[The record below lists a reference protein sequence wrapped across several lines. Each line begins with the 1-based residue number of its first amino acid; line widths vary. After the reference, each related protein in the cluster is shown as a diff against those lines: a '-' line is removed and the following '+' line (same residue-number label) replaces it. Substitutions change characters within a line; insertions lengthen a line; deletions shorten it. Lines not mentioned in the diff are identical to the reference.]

1 MEMQNPYS
9 IIFIFFC
16 FFFVIRKL
24 SSSRK
29 PTRNLPPGPWKLPL
43 IGNLHQLAGSLPH
56 RSLTNLANKYG
67 PFMHLQL
74 GQLSHIIVSS
84 PEYAKEIMKTH
95 DQIFANRPKNLAS
108 DILTYKCTDIIFSPY
123 GNYWR
128 QLRKICLLELFSKRR
143 VQSFKKIR
151 EEEVLALVRNVSKH
165 EGSVM
170 NLSVKIYAFM
180 NYVVVR
186 AACGKKTEN
195 VEHLPQI
202 MEQSIKAGSGLSIDD
217 FYPSLK
223 FISVITGMR
232 ARVMKLHKD
241 CDEVLDEIIREHKEK
256 KGNNF
261 GEVEDDLVDVLLKIQ
276 AEDDFEIH
284 LSLDNIKAVLKV
296 RCFLCWDRT
305 SAATIERVMSELQK
319 NPEAMK
325 EAQAEVRRI
334 CGGKG
339 FVDESELHQLKY
351 LGAVIKG
358 SFRLHPPGA
367 LLVPREN
374 SNSCK
379 INGYEIPPRTR
390 IIINAWAIGRD
401 HKIWNEPERFEP
413 KRFLDTMV
421 DYNFNGSNFEFIPF
435 GAGRRIC
442 PGITFAIPTL
452 ELLLSNLLYH
462 FDWKLPSRL
471 KPEEMDMD
479 ESFGAALSSSKK
491 PSKNLPA
498 GPWKLPLIG
507 NLHQLAGS
515 LPHPSLTNLANK
527 YGPFMHLQFGQVSH
541 IIVSSPE
548 YAKEIMKTHDQIF
561 ANRPKNLA
569 SDLLTYSS
577 IDIIFSSYGNYW
589 RQLRKICL
597 LELFSKR
604 RVQSFKD
611 IREEEVLALVRDI
624 SEHEGS
630 VMNLSGKIYAFM
642 NYVVVRAACG
652 KKTKNVEHL
661 LQTME
666 ESIMLGSGL
675 SIDDFYPSLKFIS
688 VITGMRDRTM
698 KLHKDR
704 DGVFDEII
712 REHKEKK
719 GNNFGEVRD
728 DLVDVLLKIQED
740 NDLEIQLSFD
750 NIKAV
755 LKDVF
760 FAGTE
765 ATATTAEWAVSEL
778 LKNPK
783 AMKEAQAEVRRVYG
797 GKEFIDESE
806 LHQLKYLHTII
817 NETLRLHPP
826 AALLI
831 PRENSESCEING
843 YKIPRGTRVIINAW
857 AIGRDPKIWNEPE
870 RFEPKRFIDT
880 MVDYNFN
887 GSNFEYIPFGTGRMC
902 PGITFAAPV
911 LELLLSN
918 LLYHFDWKLPKEMK
932 PEESAMDES
941 FGVTV
946 RRKNNLNIVPIS
958 FSSNKGYM

>member
-84 PEYAKEIMKTH
+84 PEYAQEIMKTH
-95 DQIFANRPKNLAS
+95 DQIFANRPKSLAS
-108 DILTYKCTDIIFSPY
+108 DILTYNCTDIIFSPY

-151 EEEVLALVRNVSKH
+151 EEEVLALVRNISKH

-170 NLSVKIYAFM
+170 NLSGKIYAFM

-195 VEHLPQI
+195 VEHLLQI

-276 AEDDFEIH
+276 AEDDFGIH
-284 LSLDNIKAVLKV
+284 LSLDNIKAVLKDV
-296 RCFLCWDRT
+296 FFAGTGT
-305 SAATIERVMSELQK
+305 SAATIEWVMSELLK

-334 CGGKG
+334 YGGKG

-351 LGAVIKG
+351 LGAVIKE

-379 INGYEIPPRTR
+379 INGYEITPRTR

-413 KRFLDTMV
+413 KRFLDTTV

-462 FDWKLPSRL
+462 FDWKLPSRM

-479 ESFGAALSSSKK
+479 ESFGAAIQIPYSIIFFTFFSFFVIHKLQK
-491 PSKNLPA
+491 PTSR
-498 GPWKLPLIG
+498 
-507 NLHQLAGS
+507 
-515 LPHPSLTNLANK
+515 
-527 YGPFMHLQFGQVSH
+527 VSH

-577 IDIIFSSYGNYW
+577 IDIIFSPYGNYW
-589 RQLRKICL
+589 RQLRKICT

-604 RVQSFKD
+604 RVQSFKK

-652 KKTKNVEHL
+652 KKTKNVEYL

-666 ESIMLGSGL
+666 ESIKLGSGL
-675 SIDDFYPSLKFIS
+675 SIDDFYPLLKFIS
-688 VITGMRDRTM
+688 VITGMRDRT
-698 KLHKDR
+698 
-704 DGVFDEII
+704 
-712 REHKEKK
+712 
-719 GNNFGEVRD
+719 
-728 DLVDVLLKIQED
+728 
-740 NDLEIQLSFD
+740 
-750 NIKAV
+750 
-755 LKDVF
+755 
-760 FAGTE
+760 
-765 ATATTAEWAVSEL
+765 
-778 LKNPK
+778 
-783 AMKEAQAEVRRVYG
+783 
-797 GKEFIDESE
+797 
-806 LHQLKYLHTII
+806 
-817 NETLRLHPP
+817 
-826 AALLI
+826 
-831 PRENSESCEING
+831 
-843 YKIPRGTRVIINAW
+843 
-857 AIGRDPKIWNEPE
+857 
-870 RFEPKRFIDT
+870 
-880 MVDYNFN
+880 
-887 GSNFEYIPFGTGRMC
+887 
-902 PGITFAAPV
+902 
-911 LELLLSN
+911 
-918 LLYHFDWKLPKEMK
+918 
-932 PEESAMDES
+932 
-941 FGVTV
+941 
-946 RRKNNLNIVPIS
+946 
-958 FSSNKGYM
+958 